1 MQLDQLDQL
10 HERRDADSG
19 GGFFLQSGTR
29 LAVEHPA
36 GNGDLKSV
44 ARAHDHARLDTVPD
58 RTHHLHFTPK
68 ERVMPVAHPR
78 DTHVMGSVM
87 RPCVTRSPRT

>member
-1 MQLDQLDQL
+1 MQLDQLGQPQ
-10 HERRDADSG
+10 ERRDADPG
-19 GGFFLQSGTR
+19 GGFFLQSGAR

-36 GNGDLKSV
+36 RNGDLKSI

-58 RTHHLHFTPK
+58 RTHHLDFMTK

-78 DTHVMGSVM
+78 DTRVMGSVVT
-87 RPCVTRSPRT
+87 PCATRSQPT